1 MFWSSVKLNI
11 NERFKGLQ
19 MVRLDS
25 ATKLPTAPG
34 NKTVCRIAS
43 GHHDGFPVRNPA
55 GTIPTVT

>member
-1 MFWSSVKLNI
+1 MNV

-25 ATKLPTAPG
+25 ATKPPTAPG
-34 NKTVCRIAS
+34 NKTVLASS

-55 GTIPTVT
+55 GTIHTVI